1 MEITRNNKTALLFG
15 ATGLVGRHLLEFLLL
30 HGAYEKVLTFGRRP
44 IDITHP
50 KLVHNVVD
58 FDNPSYFQ
66 ELVKGDDLFLCLGT
80 TRAKAGSKEAFYKVD
95 FTYNYLAAKAAVD
108 NGVNQLLLVSSVGAD
123 PDSLFYYSQVEGE
136 LEEAVKALPFWAIHI
151 FQPSV
156 LLGERNENR
165 WGEEIAGKL
174 GKVIDGLTGGLL
186 KKYRPIEADV
196 VAKAMVSAAQKLEPG
211 LHVYPSHWLQDL
223 AAQIDAIT
231 QVE

>member
-1 MEITRNNKTALLFG
+1 M
-15 ATGLVGRHLLEFLLL
+15 
-30 HGAYEKVLTFGRRP
+30 
-44 IDITHP
+44 
-50 KLVHNVVD
+50 
-58 FDNPSYFQ
+58 
-66 ELVKGDDLFLCLGT
+66 
-80 TRAKAGSKEAFYKVD
+80 
-95 FTYNYLAAKAAVD
+95 
-108 NGVNQLLLVSSVGAD
+108 
-123 PDSLFYYSQVEGE
+123 
-136 LEEAVKALPFWAIHI
+136 KALPFWAIHI